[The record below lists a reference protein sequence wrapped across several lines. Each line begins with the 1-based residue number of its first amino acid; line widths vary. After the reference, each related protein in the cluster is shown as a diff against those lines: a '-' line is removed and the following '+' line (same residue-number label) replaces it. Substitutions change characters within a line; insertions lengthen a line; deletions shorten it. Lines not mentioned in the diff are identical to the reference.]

1 MFHMKHSRQKF
12 LEKMLDF
19 LKFLARGR
27 QCESEVEILCGAE
40 TVKHVCVRMSSLSQA
55 RAYLH

>member
-1 MFHMKHSRQKF
+1 MFHMKHSREKF

-27 QCESEVEILCGAE
+27 QCESDVEYLCGSE
-40 TVKHVCVRMSSLSQA
+40 TINNVCVRMSSLSQA
-55 RAYLH
+55 RADLH